1 MIIFDVDGTLIGG
14 EQTDWACFEGAFA
27 EAAGSDFPDDFF
39 ATLEEVTARAIVH
52 RALAGRPLRE
62 RVAIEAEVRAGFCRR
77 LEAAVQAD
85 AGAFPALGEAAELL
99 ADLQA
104 RRIPVALATGDW
116 RQSVLIKL
124 RAARLP
130 IGSLPLV
137 TSSDHERRCDIIAR
151 AAARL
156 GTPID
161 QVTYVGD
168 GLWDLRATQQLGCS
182 FLGCGA
188 KQDVLRQRSDHVLRE
203 LKVEEFWSTYD
214 EVIRAQA

>member
-1 MIIFDVDGTLIGG
+1 MVIFDVDGTLVGG
-14 EQTDWACFEGAFA
+14 ERTDWASFEGAFV
-27 EAAGSDFPDDFF
+27 EAAGFDFPDDFF

-52 RALAGRPLRE
+52 RALAGRSLRE
-62 RVAIEAEVRAGFCRR
+62 RAAIEAEVREGFCRR
-77 LEAAVQAD
+77 LEAAVRAD

-99 ADLQA
+99 EDLQA
-104 RRIPVALATGDW
+104 RKIPVALATGDW
-116 RQSVLIKL
+116 RPSILIKL

-130 IGSLPLV
+130 IGALPLV

-151 AAARL
+151 AAARS

-182 FLGCGA
+182 FIGCGA
-188 KQDVLRQRSDHVLRE
+188 KQDLLRQHSDHVLRE
-203 LKVEEFWSTYD
+203 LKVEEFWGAYD
-214 EVIRAQA
+214 AIRRAQA